1 MSEDHRKIGGQD
13 EPADEVEGH
22 GKLDRPGR
30 PGVADDGGDEVEA
43 HGRLDGKLDSKVEG
57 KLD

>member
-1 MSEDHRKIGGQD
+1 MSEDSRKVANQD

-22 GKLDRPGR
+22 GKLDR

-43 HGRLDGKLDSKVEG
+43 HGRLDGKLDTKVEG
-57 KLD
+57 RLD